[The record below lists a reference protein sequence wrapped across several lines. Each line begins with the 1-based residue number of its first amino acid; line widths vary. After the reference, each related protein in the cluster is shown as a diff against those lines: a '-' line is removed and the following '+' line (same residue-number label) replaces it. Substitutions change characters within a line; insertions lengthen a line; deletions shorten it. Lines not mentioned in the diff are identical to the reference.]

1 MTDEQ
6 VRLVQESFDKVR
18 PISEVTADLFY
29 KRLFELDPSLRV
41 MFKGDLKE
49 QGKKL
54 MSTLS
59 FAVNGLAKLDSIVG
73 AVEELGRRHVGYGV
87 KTEHYATVGE
97 ALLWT
102 LQQGLGDDFTSEVK
116 FAWVEAYGLL
126 AGVMQ
131 NATAE
136 VA

>member
-1 MTDEQ
+1 MTEEQ

-18 PISEVTADLFY
+18 PISEVAADLFY
-29 KRLFELDPSLRV
+29 KRLFELDPTLKP
-41 MFKGDLKE
+41 MFKGDIKE

-59 FAVNGLAKLDSIVG
+59 VVVNGLSKLETVVG
-73 AVEELGRRHVGYGV
+73 ALEDLGRKHVGYGV
-87 KTEHYATVGE
+87 KVEQYDTVGA

-102 LQQGLGDDFTSEVK
+102 LEKGLGEAFTADVK
-116 FAWVEAYGLL
+116 FAWTEAYGLL

-131 NATAE
+131 DAAAE